1 MARIALVKLFTGLN
15 LAPAQLSGELQR
27 AGHDSRIIYFKD
39 HKIVPFEDKD
49 NYAITDYPG
58 ILLAPDGSKKV
69 WNCYNDFNEKEN
81 RLLIDY
87 LREFKPDA
95 IGLSVLSGT
104 IKEATYITNLIK
116 KTFNVPVIWG
126 GPGPTLEPE
135 RCIQLA
141 DLICVN
147 EGEEVIVDLANRLD
161 QKADITSIAGTWAKN
176 TDGTVIQNPKR
187 ELLKLESIAIPDWN
201 LARYV
206 HINALKGLRTGLYPN
221 NLGQEYPIMTQRG
234 CPFSCSFCIESRYQ
248 DMFGK
253 KNSLRRRSVDVV
265 LEELHWAKKN
275 LDIVSVL
282 FYDDV
287 FTVNPRWLDEFL
299 PRYKKEIGLPFWC
312 YTYPTTHTPALLKK
326 LKDAGMV
333 SVTMGVQSGSERILK
348 EHFNRPTAAKR
359 VVEAA
364 QEIVDLG
371 PEVKGF
377 FDLITKVAFETEEDL
392 KSTFE
397 LMLALPKEFKTVGFG
412 EMTSFPTYGFSEDVD
427 KNPSLIAKHNAE
439 MTEKLYD
446 YYHKL
451 YFLTRG
457 PLPADEIRAISEDP
471 KYKDDPS
478 LLTPLLTSEKY
489 VSFTGISF

>member
-1 MARIALVKLFTGLN
+1 LFTGLN

-39 HKIVPFEDKD
+39 HKIVPFEEKD
-49 NYAITDYPG
+49 NYSITDYPG
-58 ILLAPDGSKKV
+58 ILIAPDGSKKV
-69 WNCYNDFNEKEN
+69 WNCYNPFNDREN
-81 RLLIDY
+81 NYLIQY
-87 LREFKPDA
+87 LKEFKPDA
-95 IGLSVLSGT
+95 IGFSVLSGT
-104 IKEATYITNLIK
+104 IHEADYVTKLLKRY
-116 KTFNVPVIWG
+116 FEVPFIWG

-135 RCIQLA
+135 RCMQLT
-141 DLICVN
+141 DILCIN
-147 EGEEVIVDLANRLD
+147 EGEEVIVDLANRID
-161 QKADITSIAGTWAKN
+161 AGKDITTIAGTWAKQA
-176 TDGTVIQNPKR
+176 DGTVIQNPKR
-187 ELLKLESIAIPDWN
+187 ELLKLEGIAMPDWN
-201 LARYV
+201 LSHYV
-206 HINALKGLRTGLYPN
+206 HINGLKGLRTGLYPN

-265 LEELHWAKKN
+265 LEELHWAKN
-275 LDIVSVL
+275 HLDIKSIL

-287 FTVNPRWLDEFL
+287 FTVHPRWLNEFL

-312 YTYPTTHTPALLKK
+312 YTYPTTHTPELLHK

-371 PEVKGF
+371 SEVKGF
-377 FDLITKVAFETEEDL
+377 FDLITKVQFETEEDL
-392 KSTFE
+392 QSTFE

-412 EMTSFPTYGFSEDVD
+412 EMTSFPTYGFSRDVEEA
-427 KNPSLIAKHNAE
+427 PALIAKHREE
-439 MTEKLYD
+439 MTDELYD

-457 PLPADEIRAISEDP
+457 PMPVEEIRAISEDP
-471 KYKDDPS
+471 KYRANPV
-478 LLTPLLTSEKY
+478 LLNPLLTSEKY

>member
-1 MARIALVKLFTGLN
+1 MARIALIKLFTGLN
-15 LAPAQLSGELQR
+15 LAPAQLSAELQR

-39 HKIVPFEDKD
+39 HKIVPFEEKD
-49 NYAITDYPG
+49 NYAVTDYPG
-58 ILLAPDGSKKV
+58 VLLAADGSKKV
-69 WNCYNDFNEKEN
+69 WNCYNPFNEKEN
-81 RLLIDY
+81 KLLIQY
-87 LREFKPDA
+87 LKDFNPDA

-104 IKEATYITNLIK
+104 IRESSYITNLLK
-116 KTFNVPVIWG
+116 QHFDVPFIWG
-126 GPGPTLEPE
+126 GPGPTLEPD
-135 RCIQLA
+135 RCIQLT
-141 DLICVN
+141 DMICIN
-147 EGEEVIVDLANRLD
+147 EGEGVIVELANRLD
-161 QKADITSIAGTWAKN
+161 SGDELTAIAGTWAKKP
-176 TDGTVIQNPKR
+176 DGSVIQNQKR
-187 ELLKLESIAIPDWN
+187 ELLKLDDIAIPDWN
-201 LARYV
+201 LSHYV

-253 KNSLRRRSVDVV
+253 KNSLRRRTVDVV
-265 LEELHWAKKN
+265 IEELLWAKKN

-287 FTVNPRWLDEFL
+287 FTVNPRWLDDFL

-312 YTYPTTHTPALLKK
+312 YTYPTTHTPELLRK
-326 LKDAGMV
+326 LKEAGMV

-377 FDLITKVAFETEEDL
+377 FDLITKVTFETEEDL

-412 EMTSFPTYGFSEDVD
+412 EMTNFPTYGFTEEVE
-427 KNPSLIAKHNAE
+427 KNPSLITKHQNE
-439 MTEKLYD
+439 MSEELYD

-457 PLPADEIRAISEDP
+457 PLSIQEIRTISEDP
-471 KYKDDPS
+471 KYRKDPS
-478 LLTPLLTSEKY
+478 LLNPLLTSEKY